1 MTVGGG
7 VYTDHDVE
15 VEVGVVT
22 SAGDEEIELHDEPQ
36 RVTIFVTGTLTGTA
50 TGTVTTDVSPEH
62 AKNSQ

>member
-1 MTVGGG
+1 MMVGGG

-22 SAGDEEIELHDEPQ
+22 SAGGEVELHDEPQ
-36 RVTIFVTGTLTGTA
+36 RVTVFVTGTLTGTT